1 MFGGRISEMH
11 TLRIIIG
18 GFLLLGV
25 CLLLGRWIGGA
36 AAVVGVTINCFLVL
50 WLTAT
55 LINMWVGVS
64 KGYSIKD
71 EAPVALLVF
80 AVPAISSILIWWR
93 TSY

>member
-11 TLRIIIG
+11 TLRIILV

-25 CLLLGRWIGGA
+25 CLLIGRWIGGA
-36 AAVVGVTINCFLVL
+36 AAGVGVAIKCFLVL
-50 WLTAT
+50 WLIAT

-64 KGYSIKD
+64 KAGYSIKD

-80 AVPAISSILIWWR
+80 AAPGIISILIWWR
-93 TSY
+93 CS